1 MNQSVSN
8 DRKMKPK
15 SVKTPFYRRWMAAFL
30 AIFFRL
36 LYHQF
41 AWFYDSFASL
51 VSLGRWKT
59 WVLSVQ
65 PYVTGS
71 SVLEIGHG
79 PGHLLEALLECG
91 VHAVGLDE
99 SWQMSALAFKR
110 LRKRSFESMLVNGY
124 AQFFPF
130 SSTSFDQVVATF
142 PSEYISHPATLAE
155 ISRILTPNGQLIVV
169 PFARITGPHW
179 SDRLAAWLFRVTG
192 QAPKR
197 QQPMQ
202 TYARPF
208 TQTFE
213 QNGFFTQVQC
223 LELVSSQVL
232 VIVATKAPHA
242 KD

>member
-1 MNQSVSN
+1 MNQTVPN
-8 DRKMKPK
+8 DSEMMPK
-15 SVKTPFYRRWMAAFL
+15 TVNPPRYRRWMAAFL
-30 AIFFRL
+30 AIYFRL

-59 WVLSVQ
+59 WVLSAK
-65 PYVTGS
+65 PYISGS

-79 PGHLLEALLECG
+79 PGHLLEALSENG
-91 VHAVGLDE
+91 VRAVGLDE
-99 SWQMSALAFKR
+99 SWQMSGLAFKR
-110 LRKRSFESMLVNGY
+110 LRKGGFEPLLVNGY

-130 SSTSFDQVVATF
+130 LCEAFDQVVATF

-155 ISRILTPNGQLIVV
+155 ISRVLTPNGQLIVI
-169 PFARITGPHW
+169 PFAWITGQHW
-179 SDRLAAWLFRVTG
+179 FDRLAAWLFRVTG

-202 TYARPF
+202 AYAHPF
-208 TQTFE
+208 TQIFE
-213 QNGFFTQVQC
+213 ENGFFTQVHC
-223 LELVSSQVL
+223 LELESSQVL
-232 VIVATKAPHA
+232 VILATKTPRT